1 MSRYEYWHGKPELCH
16 YYRENYKRMM
26 QERENEMW
34 RQGIYFLD
42 ALNCA
47 IHNNLNFS
55 GKSSVARQY
64 MKEPLR
70 LFPLD
75 EDEKKVKAEAERDKI
90 EANLDLW
97 MKAMRNKYGNRD
109 SKP

>member
-1 MSRYEYWHGKPELCH
+1 MSRKEYWHGKPELCK
-16 YYRENYKRMM
+16 YYRDNYKRMM

-55 GKSSVARQY
+55 GKSSPARQY

-75 EDEKKVKAEAERDKI
+75 EEEKKVKAEAQRDKI
-90 EANLDLW
+90 VANLELW
-97 MKAMRNKYGNRD
+97 RMAMEKKYGNRN
-109 SKP
+109 SEP